1 MNSNCIYT
9 GNVRHS
15 RFQPKRNV
23 FTYKI
28 FMLYIDL
35 DEIDDV
41 FKPFWLWSTSLPNVA
56 WFRRK
61 DHLGI
66 SSEGLGDCV
75 RELVCRETGS
85 WPEGPIK
92 LLTNLR
98 YFLYRSNPVS
108 FYYIFSVDGQHLET
122 VVAEVTNT
130 PWDEQHHY
138 VLSNGKEA
146 RKGNGRVQRFKIDKT
161 FHVSPFLPMEMS
173 YRWRVTLPSKKLAIN
188 IQNYESESKVL
199 DVTLALSA
207 SPITSK
213 SLAMSLLYY
222 PLLTVKVSLAIY
234 WQALKI
240 WLKGVPFFS
249 HPAKLK

>member
-1 MNSNCIYT
+1 MTSSCIYT

-15 RFQPKRNV
+15 RFEPKRNI

-41 FKPFWLWSTSLPNVA
+41 FKPYWLWSASLPNLA
-56 WFRRK
+56 WFRRQ

-66 SSEGLGDCV
+66 PTEALGDCV

-85 WPEGPIK
+85 RPEGPIK

-98 YFLYRSNPVS
+98 YFFYRSNPVS

-130 PWDEQHHY
+130 PWDEQHYY
-138 VLSNGKEA
+138 VLTNGA
-146 RKGNGRVQRFKIDKT
+146 QKGHGRVQRFRVDKP
-161 FHVSPFLPMEMS
+161 FHVSPFLPLEMS
-173 YRWRVTLPSKKLAIN
+173 YRWRVTSPSDKLAIN
-188 IQNYESESKVL
+188 IRNYKSKCKVL
-199 DVTLALSA
+199 DVTLALNA

-222 PLLTVKVSLAIY
+222 PLLTVKISLAIY

-240 WLKGVPFFS
+240 WFKGVPFFT

>member
-1 MNSNCIYT
+1 MNSSCIYT

-15 RFQPKRNV
+15 RFEPKRNI

-28 FMLYIDL
+28 FMLYLDL
-35 DEIDDV
+35 DEVDYV
-41 FKPFWLWSTSLPNVA
+41 FKPFWLWSASLPNLA

-66 SSEGLGDCV
+66 PTKALGDCV
-75 RELVCRETGS
+75 RELVHRKTGS
-85 WPEGPIK
+85 RPEGPIK

-130 PWDEQHHY
+130 PWDEQHYY
-138 VLSNGKEA
+138 VLSNGK
-146 RKGNGRVQRFKIDKT
+146 RKGIGRVQSFKIDKT
-161 FHVSPFLPMEMS
+161 FHVSPFLPLEMS
-173 YRWRVTLPSKKLAIN
+173 YRWRVTSPSEKLAIN
-188 IQNYESESKVL
+188 IRNYKSEHKVL
-199 DVTLALSA
+199 DVTLALTA

-213 SLAMSLLYY
+213 SLAISLLYY
-222 PLLTVKVSLAIY
+222 PILTVKISLAIY
-234 WQALKI
+234 WQAFRL
-240 WLKGVPFFS
+240 WFKGVPFFS